1 MVIINNILH
10 LSFKEVTKWSTP
22 DALKFHCKQYRD
34 GISTNYNNITDPT
47 DGRKLLIAYNSIPE
61 STRLEKQMP
70 SLEELTKQCLS
81 NEIARQSGFSEEA
94 YQYYLS
100 HKDIK
105 QTKGH
110 TRAHHAKAKAE
121 QAHLLTKLA
130 NIKTTEVR
138 SLGFADK
145 PAYYIHCIDEMKK
158 LAESRQW
165 PSWKCTGIAGLN
177 KKLKPF
183 QQAVKGNATMQQAWE
198 SLINKRT
205 NNDNALK
212 IDNDQQALLVQL
224 YANPD
229 GETKLTCEQTH
240 AFYMR
245 RAKEMVQ
252 LGHWSEKS
260 LISEGA
266 VRAFLMKPSIK
277 PLWFE
282 ARHGYQQYRNVFEPV
297 TERINAT
304 FANALWVID
313 GTPIHNYFQ
322 HLDKGKYFRWN
333 IFIVLDA
340 FSQCVLGFWL
350 SETEN
355 TEAVIGSLRSAS
367 LISGK
372 LPHQVLYDN
381 SSAIQSYR
389 AQHSIS
395 AISIV
400 AFGASA
406 GNARSKVVEGYFA
419 WFNGHVQKFRTG
431 FTGNPFAKRMD
442 NQPNREAL
450 ALAVK
455 NGKLPLAENAIE
467 QLIEDFTIANNIPR
481 PFLGNISSLEAYRK
495 SLAATEQKQR
505 PFNKEID
512 IEAFYALPGA
522 SKQVRTMVEGK
533 PKMVSTFIAQEYEF
547 TNRGIEITIQGKPFS
562 YDIEDEGFRKQ
573 FIGQRFTVRYE
584 PNPKQWTD
592 EQPNE
597 LLLYI
602 QGNPLFWNGM
612 HASALPKKQYHMA
625 IADYREG
632 ERSDLTQHLDRKK
645 AQRTLIHA
653 DRDALI
659 EATKRNGTYTEVI
672 TANAYD
678 KNVLQAANDYLLNQ
692 KIQGDD
698 FNISSE
704 ASAKADDVKLDRL
717 DLGYDGPQDDE
728 DEMI

>member
-10 LSFKEVTKWSTP
+10 LSFKELTKFSTS
-22 DALKFHCKQYRD
+22 DALKFHCKQYRE
-34 GISTNYNNITDPT
+34 GLSTNYANIADPT
-47 DGRKLLIAYNSIPE
+47 DGRKILIAYNSIPE

-70 SLEELTKQCLS
+70 SAEELTKQCLS

-94 YQYYLS
+94 YQYFLS

-105 QTKGH
+105 QTKSH
-110 TRAHHAKAKAE
+110 TRAHQAKAKAE

-130 NIKTTEVR
+130 NIKPTEVR
-138 SLGFADK
+138 ALGFEDK
-145 PAYYIHCIDEMKK
+145 PSYYLHCIEEMKK
-158 LAESRQW
+158 LAESRPW
-165 PSWKCTGIAGLN
+165 PNWKCTGLAGLN

-183 QQAVKGNATMQQAWE
+183 QQAVKGNATMQSAWE

-224 YANPD
+224 FANP
-229 GETKLTCEQTH
+229 ESATKLTCEQTH
-240 AFYMR
+240 DFYTR
-245 RAKEMVQ
+245 KAKDMVAH
-252 LGHWSEKS
+252 GHWSVKS
-260 LISEGA
+260 LISAGA
-266 VRAFLMKPSIK
+266 VRAFLMKPGIK

-282 ARHGYQQYRNVFEPV
+282 ARHGYQQYRNIFEPV

-340 FSQCVLGFWL
+340 FSHCVLGFWL

-389 AQHSIS
+389 AQHAIS

-400 AFGASA
+400 AFGAAA

-455 NGKLPLAENAIE
+455 NGKLPLAENAID
-467 QLIEDFTIANNIPR
+467 QLIEDFTIANNLPR
-481 PFLGNISSLEAYRK
+481 PFLGNISPIEAYRK
-495 SLAATEQKQR
+495 SLSASEAKQR
-505 PFNKEID
+505 PFSKEID

-533 PKMVSTFIAQEYEF
+533 PKMVSTFLAHEYEF
-547 TNRGIEITIQGKPFS
+547 TNRGIEITIQGNTVT
-562 YDIEDEGFRKQ
+562 YDIEDETFRKQ
-573 FIGQRFTVRYE
+573 FIGQKFTVRYE
-584 PNPKQWTD
+584 PNPKRWAD
-592 EQPNE
+592 GQPDE
-597 LLLYI
+597 LLLYV
-602 QGNPLFWNGM
+602 QGNPLHWKGV
-612 HASALPKKQYHMA
+612 HASALPKKKYHMA
-625 IADYREG
+625 VADYSEG
-632 ERSDLTQHLDRKK
+632 ERSELTEHLQRKK
-645 AQRTLIHA
+645 DQRTLIHA

-659 EATKRNGTYTEVI
+659 ESTKRAGTYTDVI

-678 KNVLQAANDYLLNQ
+678 KEVLHAANAYLLNQ

-698 FNISSE
+698 FNIEQVPS
-704 ASAKADDVKLDRL
+704 KVDDVKLDRL
-717 DLGYDGPQDDE
+717 DLGMDGPQDDE
-728 DEMI
+728 DTF